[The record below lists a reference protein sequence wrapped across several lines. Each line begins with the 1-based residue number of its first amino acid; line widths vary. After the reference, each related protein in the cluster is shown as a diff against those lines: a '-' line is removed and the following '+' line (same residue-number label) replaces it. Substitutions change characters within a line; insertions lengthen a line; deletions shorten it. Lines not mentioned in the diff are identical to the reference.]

1 MKDTPLF
8 YWTTL
13 LFTVTVKLRKSL
25 EESGHPCLRASYKV
39 DVKVTLWKNYFKHMG
54 LNSDHWVCKTEL
66 ITTRQ
71 KSQSYHTS
79 HLYYQVKFPMK
90 LLLKGHYKII
100 YRDSLYIYIT
110 HIQHTKFSRNRKVK
124 ESICLYTLSTQ
135 FYSFSSHELISLPP
149 KL

>member
-90 LLLKGHYKII
+90 LLLK
-100 YRDSLYIYIT
+100 R
-110 HIQHTKFSRNRKVK
+110 QHHSSKA
-124 ESICLYTLSTQ
+124 SILRHSAFFIVQLSYLYTTTGKTIALTIQTFVSKV
-135 FYSFSSHELISLPP
+135 ISLFF
-149 KL
+149 LICSLGWS